1 MTLPRIG
8 ASSLLVLRSKY
19 IPPHLQSHYPRCA
32 CFGIVVY
39 RQQRNE
45 SVSNHFYR
53 TSSTSTSSSPSSA
66 AICKLHQ
73 KILLPQHGQ
82 NGTLLLRSD
91 SKSIGQVDI
100 IPQWRDDTMLELI
113 PIVVISKDKEDGS
126 NDGNATKNNSSSIHD
141 HESSA
146 VMEVQYDHDDD
157 ESSSSSTVLEKQQ
170 TISYGGLQFTLHRD
184 GISTALGRKGS
195 FVEVDVDI
203 DDGNL
208 DDTPVSSLSQLW
220 KLVATVPEKSNIT
233 CNITKGH
240 INVIGSKLEGDVHLA
255 TSDGDIKVSKL
266 RGHDV
271 ALLNNCVDVDRN
283 TTTSCSST
291 TPGLIYVQKGIEA
304 KTVRISSSNR
314 IRARM
319 VNGSDVSVQVV
330 VPSTSSV
337 TEQEE
342 QSMHDDNNNKMDED
356 DAGCRIDIGS
366 LYISG
371 SSECEARLNVD
382 ESDSSSTPGLVRIK
396 SSHGH
401 VMVHAKAKLNASLL
415 TEVKQQ
421 QQQPQPL
428 VDLGGVNGSCDVT
441 LEVGADGSDAKVI
454 SPIPHEEAPVTTRV
468 HFDSLSPDSISTIT
482 SLHFGRRSDEAIVSV
497 TVDRKVEADLR
508 LLTLNNGAESM
519 PIDMDRL
526 TSDELDDVESALL
539 DIERYIQKS
548 GSYNNASKTTESI
561 YIETEAFDPMSNKNK
576 KLPESECFQYKQ
588 GTIRNRSGEPD
599 SRFDIRSSSSPSRGK
614 INIDSAA
621 SQALSGF
628 QGKKND
634 SDNFTADDNSHLPLL
649 AVATNGKIKLET
661 LSWLGAIARRYGL
674 EGQQELGRT
683 ASRRP
688 RLS

>member
-1 MTLPRIG
+1 MTTPLSRIC
-8 ASSLLVLRSKY
+8 SSSTLVRRSKY
-19 IPPHLQSHYPRCA
+19 IPPHLLSHPRCA
-32 CFGIVVY
+32 CFG
-39 RQQRNE
+39 QRRCFE
-45 SVSNHFYR
+45 TVGSHRYSVNR
-53 TSSTSTSSSPSSA
+53 TSSSSSSSSA
-66 AICKLHQ
+66 AIGEWHK
-73 KILLPQHGQ
+73 KILLPRHGQ
-82 NGTLLLRSD
+82 NGTLLLRSNA
-91 SKSIGQVDI
+91 KSINQVDI

-113 PIVVISKDKEDGS
+113 PIVMSESIQDGS
-126 NDGNATKNNSSSIHD
+126 DTNVTRNSIRRKD
-141 HESSA
+141 NESA
-146 VMEVQYDHDDD
+146 VKEIQYDYD
-157 ESSSSSTVLEKQQ
+157 ESSSTELEEKQ
-170 TISYGGLQFTLHRD
+170 IVSYGGLQFTLHRD
-184 GISTALGRKGS
+184 GILTALGRKGS

-203 DDGNL
+203 DDKTEEKDARL
-208 DDTPVSSLSQLW
+208 LSMSSSSSQLW

-233 CNITKGH
+233 CTITKGH
-240 INVIGSKLEGDVHLA
+240 INVIGSKLEGDAHLT
-255 TSDGDIKVSKL
+255 TSDGDIRVSKL
-266 RGHDV
+266 RGHDIT
-271 ALLNNCVDVDRN
+271 LNNNDGVDKN
-283 TTTSCSST
+283 TFSS
-291 TPGLIYVQKGIEA
+291 TPGLIYVHKGIEA

-314 IRARM
+314 VRARM

-330 VPSTSSV
+330 VPPTSV

-342 QSMHDDNNNKMDED
+342 QAMNDTVNDGRSDNKLDED

-382 ESDSSSTPGLVRIK
+382 ESDSSPGLVRIK

-401 VMVHAKAKLNASLL
+401 VTVHAKTKQNASSL
-415 TEVKQQ
+415 TEAKH
-421 QQQPQPL
+421 PQPF

-441 LEVGADGSDAKVI
+441 LDVGADGSDLKVV
-454 SPIPHEEAPVTTRV
+454 SPTPHEALVTTRV
-468 HFDSLSPDSISTIT
+468 HFDSLSPNSISTIT
-482 SLHFGRRSDEAIVSV
+482 SFHSGGRSDEAIVSV

-508 LLTLNNGAESM
+508 LLALSNRAESM

-526 TSDELDDVESALL
+526 TSDELDDVESTLL
-539 DIERYIQKS
+539 DIERYIKKS
-548 GSYNNASKTTESI
+548 GYYNASEAIESI
-561 YIETEAFDPMSNKNK
+561 YIETESFDPGSENKM
-576 KLPESECFQYKQ
+576 LPESECFQYKQ

-599 SRFDIRSSSSPSRGK
+599 SRFDIRSSPSRGK

-634 SDNFTADDNSHLPLL
+634 SDNSADDNYHFPLL
-649 AVATNGKIKLET
+649 AVATTGKIKLET